1 MSAEPPVFE
10 ERRQNPDR
18 RQGGRRAEDRTQFLR
33 NAAAAAVAICGGLVI
48 IYLFFGAIGA
58 VDFTVAGAAS
68 VVAIVMAAVW
78 LSGYWWRQR
87 AVAAEGGRP
96 HGNEDRERRGF

>member
-10 ERRQNPDR
+10 ERRRTPDR
-18 RQGGRRAEDRTQFLR
+18 RQAGRRAEDQTRFVRTG
-33 NAAAAAVAICGGLVI
+33 AAAAIAICGGLVV

-87 AVAAEGGRP
+87 AVAESGRP